1 MASGFGIKGGPSRCF
16 AFWQD
21 FRKCYLTADEPTECV
36 PQKEDY
42 LECLHHT
49 KELERA
55 HAIQRRMIEVQHE
68 ESKRAREAVRDQ
80 AHGLRLGLIDPNAES
95 ATEPT
100 AEAPQA

>member
-21 FRKCYLTADEPTECV
+21 FRKCYLTADEPSECTL
-36 PQKEDY
+36 QKEDY

-68 ESKRAREAVRDQ
+68 ESKRARETVRQDKSQ
-80 AHGLRLGLIDPNAES
+80 GLRLGLIDPNAEP
-95 ATEPT
+95 EP
-100 AEAPQA
+100 EAKA

>member
-21 FRKCYLTADEPTECV
+21 FRKCYLTADEPSECSL
-36 PQKEDY
+36 QKEDY

-55 HAIQRRMIEVQHE
+55 HMIQRRMIEVQHE
-68 ESKRAREAVRDQ
+68 ESKRARETVRQDQ
-80 AHGLRLGLIDPNAES
+80 SQGLRLGLIDPNAES
-95 ATEPT
+95 PAEP
-100 AEAPQA
+100 EAPKA